1 MQATIERPPMAV
13 PVVVPR
19 TYHLEFT
26 CDGQAFNWTGT
37 AHSRQIAESEARRA
51 LYMDA
56 AGFFN
61 PRATLVRCEAAR

>member
-13 PVVVPR
+13 PVIVPR

-26 CDGQAFNWTGT
+26 CDGQVFHWTG
-37 AHSRQIAESEARRA
+37 AANSRNIAEIEARHA
-51 LYMDA
+51 LYIGA

-61 PRATLVRCEAAR
+61 SQATLTRCEVMP